1 MVFILIQVSII
12 KGQHQ
17 NKQMAL
23 NSSAMNVKYND
34 YKQTIPGGSYFN
46 QLDFSSSFPCS
57 STLTEEDCAMETDCA
72 TGDEMS
78 QDLTHTEPESE
89 AMWTAFAEY
98 ADALDTRLA
107 ARFGLDDAD
116 ADDADEDED
125 EDVADENVA
134 ENEDND
140 DINNDMSQMSVDEIT
155 AIFLS
160 TEYSNDGPYSFESD
174 ED

>member
-1 MVFILIQVSII
+1 MVLFSYKLALLKDSIKI
-12 KGQHQ
+12 RK
-17 NKQMAL
+17 MAL

-72 TGDEMS
+72 TGDKMS
-78 QDLTHTEPESE
+78 QDLTHTEPVESE

-107 ARFGLDDAD
+107 ARFGLNVAD
-116 ADDADEDED
+116 VADEDED
-125 EDVADENVA
+125 EDENVA
-134 ENEDND
+134 DENEDND

-160 TEYSNDGPYSFESD
+160 TEHSDGPYSFESD